1 MFLCKWHTSGC
12 CRCFFFDL
20 VFAGTIT
27 APHRFHKSRLIGNN
41 ILPIHHSLWLHK
53 CVHLCVHVPFQT
65 YRTGSVSAISSTFVS
80 SSSRLTTIFS
90 PVSRRARTAWIR
102 FFDILWPD
110 FNTNRD
116 AAHLCLC
123 KFPARFVVCCIQ
135 FHSETAESVCSVL
148 LLSQGH
154 LLVLGNW
161 NNNHLCRS
169 DHWRQDKTI
178 VVTVNHDNS
187 TDQTG
192 CHTPGCLMDILQF
205 IFFICVLNAKALAKP
220 SPKLWLVPELKGLAV
235 MR

>member
-12 CRCFFFDL
+12 CCCFFFDL

-27 APHRFHKSRLIGNN
+27 TPHRFYKSRFIGNN
-41 ILPIHHSLWLHK
+41 ILEFIIVCGHISVCISVCTCFLEHIGLNFFQKFIYFCLKFIQADNNLLTCITACQDSLI
-53 CVHLCVHVPFQT
+53 
-65 YRTGSVSAISSTFVS
+65 G
-80 SSSRLTTIFS
+80 
-90 PVSRRARTAWIR
+90 
-102 FFDILWPD
+102 FDILRSD

-135 FHSETAESVCSVL
+135 FHSETAESVFQFFCFL
-148 LLSQGH
+148 KDTF
-154 LLVLGNW
+154 LVLGNW

-205 IFFICVLNAKALAKP
+205 IFFICVLNAEGSCKTITEVMACTG
-220 SPKLWLVPELKGLAV
+220 LKGLAV
-235 MR
+235 MH